1 MFCSNCGKEIDEGS
15 AFCSG
20 CGKAVGNAQAPA
32 APVPVQQVV
41 YVEQVQRKGIA
52 GAPDEVKKK
61 TAVFLMYSLGAAML
75 LSVILG
81 LV

>member
-32 APVPVQQVV
+32 APV
-41 YVEQVQRKGIA
+41 
-52 GAPDEVKKK
+52 
-61 TAVFLMYSLGAAML
+61 
-75 LSVILG
+75 SV
-81 LV
+81 